1 MFDDDLILRPLH
13 RADPTSLG
21 PYQLLGRIG
30 AGGMGRIYLANR
42 DGTEGLY
49 AVKTL
54 LVEGLTTD
62 ADRDRFAREVK
73 VARRAAGPQTARVFD
88 ADPHA
93 SLPWLAT
100 EYVAAPSLGD
110 LVTRCGTAHPTA
122 AARIL
127 ADCAVALEALHST
140 GVIHRDL
147 KPHNILLTSQGI
159 RLIDFGISHASDLT
173 RTRVTLGT
181 VAYIAP
187 EQARGEPATAACD
200 IWALGATL
208 STLATG
214 HPPYPDTGDP
224 VRLLAL
230 VSRATVDLSD
240 LPAPLRPLAEAC
252 LTPDAADRPTLTELR
267 VLAEDCKI
275 AHRPFRTDAVEP
287 PDSWIALISD
297 YEIEGEQLKEEYA
310 PGPPAHGLERTRR
323 IAGLTPK
330 GWKAAGSLIFNFSAL
345 IFLGTAGLL
354 ALIIVIAV
362 VVITLLPY

>member
-1 MFDDDLILRPLH
+1 MPDDNLILRPLR

-30 AGGMGRIYLANR
+30 AGGMGRVYLANR
-42 DGTEGLY
+42 NGNEGLY

-54 LVEGLTTD
+54 LVEGLTAE
-62 ADRDRFAREVK
+62 ADRARFAREVK
-73 VARRAAGPQTARVFD
+73 MARRAAGPRTARVFD

-93 SLPWLAT
+93 PLPWLAT

-110 LVTRCGTAHPTA
+110 LVARCGTAHPAA
-122 AARIL
+122 AARIV
-127 ADCAVALEALHST
+127 ADCATALEALHST

-208 STLATG
+208 STLAVG

-240 LPAPLRPLAEAC
+240 LPATLRPLAEAC
-252 LTPDAADRPTLTELR
+252 LAPDAADRPTPTELR
-267 VLAEDCKI
+267 EWAEECET
-275 AHRPFRTDAVEP
+275 AHRPYRTGAAEP
-287 PDSWIALISD
+287 PDSWIALMSD
-297 YEIEGEQLKEEYA
+297 YENEGEQLRDRHAPDPPA
-310 PGPPAHGLERTRR
+310 PGHERTQR
-323 IAGLTPK
+323 IAGLTPQ
-330 GWKAAGSLIFNFSAL
+330 GWKAAVSLISNLTAL
-345 IFLGTAGLL
+345 IVLGAAGLL
-354 ALIIVIAV
+354 TLILVVAVIVSALS
-362 VVITLLPY
+362 P

>member
-1 MFDDDLILRPLH
+1 MPDDHLILRPLY
-13 RADPTSLG
+13 RGDPTSLG
-21 PYQLLGRIG
+21 PYRLLGRIG
-30 AGGMGRIYLANR
+30 AGGMGRVYLANR
-42 DGTEGLY
+42 NGTEGLY

-62 ADRDRFAREVK
+62 GDRVRFAREVK
-73 VARRAAGPQTARVFD
+73 MARRAAGLRTARVFD
-88 ADPHA
+88 ADPQA
-93 SLPWLAT
+93 PLPWLAT

-110 LVTRCGTAHPTA
+110 LVARCGTAHPA
-122 AARIL
+122 AIARIV
-127 ADCAVALEALHST
+127 ADCATALEELHST

-208 STLATG
+208 CTLAAG

-230 VSRATVDLSD
+230 VSRAAVDLRD
-240 LPAPLRPLAEAC
+240 LPAPLRPLAAAC
-252 LTPDAADRPTLTELR
+252 LAPDAADRPTPAELR
-267 VLAEDCKI
+267 VLAERGT
-275 AHRPFRTDAVEP
+275 AHRSSRTDAAEP

-297 YEIEGEQLKEEYA
+297 YENEGEELRDQHAPDPPA
-310 PGPPAHGLERTRR
+310 PGHERTQR
-323 IAGLTPK
+323 IAGLTPE
-330 GWKAAGSLIFNFSAL
+330 GWKAAGSLISNLTML
-345 IFLGTAGLL
+345 IVLGAAGLL
-354 ALIIVIAV
+354 TLITVVAVIVIA
-362 VVITLLPY
+362 LSP